1 MTLRNKIIAMHFS
14 NGVYSLLG
22 DEVLDIVQSKVV
34 WQTLPLRLAVRN
46 SMINELDDWS
56 ERNGLHS

>member
-56 ERNGLHS
+56 ESNGLHS

>member
-1 MTLRNKIIAMHFS
+1 MTLRDEIVGMHFS

-22 DEVLDIVQSKVV
+22 DEVLDIVQNEIV
-34 WQTLPLRLAVRN
+34 WQTSPLPLAVRN

-56 ERNGLHS
+56 ESNGLHS